1 MHMLTDENGNPI
13 AHGGDHVHSH
23 EHSHTHS
30 HDHEHTHEHSH
41 DHHHDHG
48 AHAETDALIG
58 YMVSHNA
65 HHAEELKEIAHTLR
79 HEGRGEI
86 ADCIEAAV
94 TDFAAGNEKL
104 SKALEMIKG

>member
-1 MHMLTDENGNPI
+1 MHMLTDENGNVIP
-13 AHGGDHVHSH
+13 HGCDH
-23 EHSHTHS
+23 EHS

-41 DHHHDHG
+41 DHHHHDHG

>member
-1 MHMLTDENGNPI
+1 MLKDENGNII
-13 AHGGDHVHSH
+13 AHGHDHDHDHAH
-23 EHSHTHS
+23 EHHHA
-30 HDHEHTHEHSH
+30 HGEH
-41 DHHHDHG
+41 
-48 AHAETDALIG
+48 AKTDALLD
-58 YMVSHNA
+58 YMVAHNA